1 MLQNR
6 PFFADLIRHKLA
18 IILLARVLNL
28 KCCTGTLSETKLIR
42 GSVMK
47 TKIVVVVFVCLFAAS
62 AVAISMLVPADA
74 QAAEKINA
82 KAGGD
87 KVPPGLRKIPP
98 GLEKIVFI
106 HYKKEHV
113 KPDRPAKPEKPG
125 KPSAEAACYDFM
137 GRGVQW
143 KDEDL
148 PISCVIDPDL
158 ANAIDLSAIEWEKVT
173 QATLFDFKSF
183 DTGDDLSWDGDVPDG
198 LNEMVIGDYPDDRVI
213 AVTVVWGY
221 FSGPPSIRKIFEFD
235 ILFVAGYNWGN
246 ADDVETVMD
255 LQNIATHEIGHGLGL
270 ADIYDEAQCSEVTMY
285 GYSTEGETKKR
296 TLEEPDIT
304 GIQELY
310 GTPAAE

>member
-125 KPSAEAACYDFM
+125 KPSAEASCYDFM

-183 DTGDDLSWDGDVPDG
+183 DTGDDLSWDGDPGDEPDG
-198 LNEMVIGDYPDDRVI
+198 FNEMLFGDYPDDRVI

-235 ILFVAGYNWGN
+235 ILFNLDYQWGDAGENPSL
-246 ADDVETVMD
+246 MD

-270 ADIYDEAQCSEVTMY
+270 ADIYEDGCSDVTMY
-285 GYSTEGETKKR
+285 GYSDYGETDKR
-296 TLEEPDIT
+296 TLADPDIT

-310 GTPAAE
+310 GAP